1 MRRIEVKVKAN
12 AKKTEILK
20 EIENRA
26 HIAVKA
32 KAKEGEANKE
42 LIRFL
47 AKHYKCRPIIKSG
60 LRSKT
65 KIIELS

>member
-20 EIENRA
+20 ETENLL

-32 KAKEGEANKE
+32 KAKEDEANKE

-60 LRSKT
+60 LRSKI